1 MTKYELRRLSF
12 KAFGNI
18 VGKHHKCYITKWVLY
33 MSINYFQMKLPS
45 KMGIIYIY
53 MNLKKIKIIFK

>member
-1 MTKYELRRLSF
+1 MIKYELRRLSF

-45 KMGIIYIY
+45 KMGIIYIRI
-53 MNLKKIKIIFK
+53 LKK

>member
-1 MTKYELRRLSF
+1 MIKYELRRLSF

-45 KMGIIYIY
+45 IRALHRTLSV
-53 MNLKKIKIIFK
+53 LKA